1 MKHYNPKSSH
11 LNEMSATLNALA
23 NPNRLF
29 IIAHLQKQDLC
40 VGALAKAVGLS
51 QSALSQHLMRLK
63 EAGLL
68 EAKRDKQK
76 QIYSLMVETG
86 SMLDKLL
93 STDFLPVPPI
103 VEMG

>member
-11 LNEMSATLNALA
+11 LNEMSQKLNALA

-51 QSALSQHLMRLK
+51 QSALSQHLIRLK
-63 EAGLL
+63 EAGFL
-68 EAKRDKQK
+68 EVRQDKQLRYYALSVTLTASF
-76 QIYSLMVETG
+76 IGNSLVDELMRLGQYTV
-86 SMLDKLL
+86 
-93 STDFLPVPPI
+93 
-103 VEMG
+103 